1 VLILGQL
8 DQAVAAG
15 QPPKPIPA
23 ATKSLVVLMQRD
35 EVGSVPITQAVK
47 IAALV
52 GLERHARLGADPAS
66 AQAITDVALAVANRK
81 EPPAE
86 TSAEI
91 NNWMRTLAAQ
101 VLISQHAAGVTAPV
115 NDALVNLVG
124 SAELS
129 LDDRCRIA
137 ELLVPT
143 MYSGAQGVD
152 PEGMALALGKLAKA
166 VLAEERKKAQEY
178 QDAMVGDNS
187 FVPGGFGG
195 GRGGFDGGRG
205 GFGGGRGG
213 FGGGEFM
220 EDTGPK
226 YERRRLVDRL
236 LAVQTGTTA
245 VLGGGS
251 DELKQRVAELADV
264 LKGAIA
270 KSVDKNATDLVV
282 ADIVMDLSRDVN
294 GIVNGWTAEDAPAGA
309 EDAGEDEFAGA
320 N

>member
-1 VLILGQL
+1 
-8 DQAVAAG
+8 
-15 QPPKPIPA
+15 
-23 ATKSLVVLMQRD
+23 MQRD